1 MKIPA
6 VAGTP
11 TLHARREARRSRGR
25 RAIYAVAA
33 AAAGT
38 MLTKVRLAL
47 PLVLNWTLPSTSA
60 NSV

>member
-6 VAGTP
+6 EAGTGIS
-11 TLHARREARRSRGR
+11 LQARHEDRAIR
-25 RAIYAVAA
+25 RASYAFATD
-33 AAAGT
+33 AAGT

>member
-6 VAGTP
+6 EAGTG
-11 TLHARREARRSRGR
+11 TSLQARDSARELRVRDCG
-25 RAIYAVAA
+25 
-33 AAAGT
+33 AGT

-60 NSV
+60 NNV

>member
-6 VAGTP
+6 EAGTGIS
-11 TLHARREARRSRGR
+11 LQARREDRGAIQ
-25 RAIYAVAA
+25 RASYADAA

-47 PLVLNWTLPSTSA
+47 PLVLN
-60 NSV
+60 